1 MLLASGGTGIFEGWG
16 VGDYEPRLCWQLG
29 STDGGV
35 ATTPPDET
43 RDEREHF
50 EDSVR
55 KAKAKGSVRV
65 GSITSRASLA
75 AHREPYAERAGSPS
89 RPPPSISTTCTS
101 CERATISS

>member
-1 MLLASGGTGIFEGWG
+1 MGRRIQAARAECRAVLLASGGTGIFEGWG
-16 VGDYEPRLCWQLG
+16 GGDYEPRLCWQLG

-50 EDSVR
+50 EDSAR

-75 AHREPYAERAGSPS
+75 AH
-89 RPPPSISTTCTS
+89 
-101 CERATISS
+101 